1 MCGGTCPHGSL
12 SQFHEGSRMCAQRT
26 EIEGR
31 FNLVLRIRRCMGVQG
46 IERNCQFMLEA

>member
-1 MCGGTCPHGSL
+1 MEVLALMEGSL
-12 SQFHEGSRMCAQRT
+12 SSMREVECAQRT

-46 IERNCQFMLEA
+46 IERNCQFMSEA